1 MTFPHSW
8 DQFEDDRCS
17 ITGEQ
22 GSIELCGRGGLILET
37 MRCTFQSAFQRQL
50 FIKTFS
56 GTYNQENVTTDVQ
69 SARGDEHIIAMYIIY
84 EL

>member
-1 MTFPHSW
+1 
-8 DQFEDDRCS
+8 
-17 ITGEQ
+17 
-22 GSIELCGRGGLILET
+22 

-69 SARGDEHIIAMYIIY
+69 SARGEEDIIAMYIVF
-84 EL
+84 ELWFIFNQCF